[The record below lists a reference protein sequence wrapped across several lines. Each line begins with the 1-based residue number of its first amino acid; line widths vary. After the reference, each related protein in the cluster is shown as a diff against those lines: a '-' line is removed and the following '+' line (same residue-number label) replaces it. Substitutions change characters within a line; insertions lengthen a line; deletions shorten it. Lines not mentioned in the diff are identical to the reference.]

1 MASLDEE
8 TWEEMA
14 ERVSKENNR
23 IMQQEETERKLRQD
37 NQTFS
42 SSNYS
47 TGVAGIIVLCLLAF
61 TETGRSIVKIIGFAF
76 KVIEIIVI
84 SSLAFLALTI
94 FYWVVLYPASRIL
107 MFFRNKFFI
116 HWNWYLKL
124 ESWCV
129 KLLYGMIKTIGWII
143 SFPFVHLDL
152 TITTGAILL
161 YFLYKK

>member
-23 IMQQEETERKLRQD
+23 IVQQEETERKLRRD

-61 TETGRSIVKIIGFAF
+61 TETGRSIIKIIGFVF

-84 SSLAFLALTI
+84 SSLTLTI

-116 HWNWYLKL
+116 HWNWYIKL

-129 KLLYGMIKTIGWII
+129 KLWYLEIDRKIYPVPM
-143 SFPFVHLDL
+143 P
-152 TITTGAILL
+152 
-161 YFLYKK
+161 KKL